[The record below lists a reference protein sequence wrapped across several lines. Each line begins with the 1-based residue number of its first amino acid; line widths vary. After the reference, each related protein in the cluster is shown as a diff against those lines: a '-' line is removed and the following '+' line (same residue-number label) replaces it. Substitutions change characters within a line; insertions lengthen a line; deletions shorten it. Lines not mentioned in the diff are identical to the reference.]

1 MPTWITP
8 MTIRGY
14 CSVKAAP
21 SAVAANRLL
30 AEKLP
35 SDTVRIRPAYRRT
48 LGRNPTSLER
58 EIILEFLRQE
68 RDLQKA
74 WTQILHG
81 LYSSLDF
88 RYLN

>member
-1 MPTWITP
+1 MNSPFV
-8 MTIRGY
+8 R
-14 CSVKAAP
+14 AQA
-21 SAVAANRLL
+21 AVAAKRLL

-35 SDTVRIRPAYRRT
+35 SDIVRIRQAYRRT
-48 LGRNPTSLER
+48 LGRNPTVRER
-58 EIILEFLRQE
+58 EIILEFLW
-68 RDLQKA
+68 QKKDSQKE